1 MHIPT
6 FHVLTESRTEG
17 SYRIGPVGPSFQ
29 FWPIKPKNIEGTE
42 IMHFAVQI
50 LQLTKNINRF
60 TSRAFAHSQIYKI
73 PVFGISAFRL
83 LPIQTKKEGVS
94 YTPVCDDML
103 TRSTHELPTIGL
115 LTR

>member
-42 IMHFAVQI
+42 IMHFTVQI

-73 PVFGISAFRL
+73 PVFDISAFRL
-83 LPIQTKKEGVS
+83 LPIQTKKEGIS

-115 LTR
+115 LTL

>member
-6 FHVLTESRTEG
+6 FHVLTESLSRVLTEL
-17 SYRIGPVGPSFQ
+17 GPLAHHFK

-42 IMHFAVQI
+42 IMHFAVQT

-83 LPIQTKKEGVS
+83 FLIQTKKEGVS
-94 YTPVCDDML
+94 RTPFIDDLL
-103 TRSTHELPTIGL
+103 TRSTHEPPTIGL